1 MLDTLK
7 KSMLTGLGMALQT
20 RDEVEDIAK
29 DWTSRQKLSEEEGR
43 KFMDELLNKYD
54 TSVEKLEEKMEDSV
68 KKVLKKMNLA
78 TRDEINELK
87 EEITRLKS
95 AAQPVEDNKE

>member
-7 KSMLTGLGMALQT
+7 KSMLTGLGLVLQT

-43 KFMDELLNKYD
+43 KFMEDLLKKYD
-54 TSVEKLEEKMEDSV
+54 TSIDKLEDKMEDTV
-68 KKVLKKMNLA
+68 KKVLKK
-78 TRDEINELK
+78 
-87 EEITRLKS
+87 
-95 AAQPVEDNKE
+95 